1 MKKYLFLFL
10 SLAIAVSASAGI
22 PVKRVGHQGLL
33 SKSLESKMEKN
44 APQRAQGMLRAP
56 VTTAPEGE
64 VKNYKRTGA
73 CLYIDGQY
81 VEPGDQEGSTIE
93 LIFASD
99 NKVWFKNIF
108 YRLGDN
114 FGDSY
119 VYGTLSD
126 DGTTI
131 TVPMGQSIYYSDN
144 YDADVVLSWG
154 TTSVSSNIVW
164 TPDETVTEVVYV
176 VDGNTISLQS
186 GGGPAPS
193 GSSYPQYEY
202 TGLGSVWTDDGTF
215 GGYLEW
221 ETVFTEY
228 IPATMPTNVTVTPD
242 VTFADVTWEG
252 TDGDSWN
259 LRWRPWTDLSGNP
272 HSWDF
277 SLDNYQSQIEGW
289 WGYDADGDGYNWGL
303 TYSSDSQDDVCFYS
317 YSYSSS
323 AGALSPDN
331 YLGTPD
337 VPLKGELRFTV
348 WGRSNNYPDV
358 FQVYAMIGDDID
370 NMTQL
375 FDEDL
380 ITSTTHQTYTVDL
393 SAFEGA
399 VGSIVFRHY
408 NCTDQWEMYIDDV
421 FIGDAADT
429 VEPAEWVYAND
440 LTDTEYT
447 IEGLT
452 PETQYEVQVQ
462 ASRTLDEGEPDT
474 SEWTES
480 TLFTTLAQAE
490 TVTVS
495 VAATDGEYNYATLF
509 YSDKNLSAPEG
520 IKAYTATV
528 ANGEI
533 TLNEISGAIPAGTAV
548 ILRTESKLSETTDF
562 RFTEVVE
569 AEAIDADNMLEG
581 SDEAETVSGEGFKFY
596 MLSLNAASEENS
608 IGFYFDKNSNG
619 GTQLKNGAH
628 KAYLVVPEE
637 EAAKGYSFRGDA
649 TAIEGLIVNEKFD
662 ANEVY
667 DLQGRRVVCTA
678 KGIYIVNGKKIV
690 VK

>member
-1 MKKYLFLFL
+1 
-10 SLAIAVSASAGI
+10 
-22 PVKRVGHQGLL
+22 
-33 SKSLESKMEKN
+33 
-44 APQRAQGMLRAP
+44 
-56 VTTAPEGE
+56 
-64 VKNYKRTGA
+64 
-73 CLYIDGQY
+73 
-81 VEPGDQEGSTIE
+81 
-93 LIFASD
+93 
-99 NKVWFKNIF
+99 
-108 YRLGDN
+108 
-114 FGDSY
+114 
-119 VYGTLSD
+119 
-126 DGTTI
+126 
-131 TVPMGQSIYYSDN
+131 
-144 YDADVVLSWG
+144 
-154 TTSVSSNIVW
+154 
-164 TPDETVTEVVYV
+164 
-176 VDGNTISLQS
+176 
-186 GGGPAPS
+186 
-193 GSSYPQYEY
+193 
-202 TGLGSVWTDDGTF
+202 
-215 GGYLEW
+215 
-221 ETVFTEY
+221 
-228 IPATMPTNVTVTPD
+228 
-242 VTFADVTWEG
+242 
-252 TDGDSWN
+252 
-259 LRWRPWTDLSGNP
+259 
-272 HSWDF
+272 
-277 SLDNYQSQIEGW
+277 
-289 WGYDADGDGYNWGL
+289 
-303 TYSSDSQDDVCFYS
+303 
-317 YSYSSS
+317 
-323 AGALSPDN
+323 
-331 YLGTPD
+331 
-337 VPLKGELRFTV
+337 
-348 WGRSNNYPDV
+348 
-358 FQVYAMIGDDID
+358 
-370 NMTQL
+370 
-375 FDEDL
+375 
-380 ITSTTHQTYTVDL
+380 
-393 SAFEGA
+393 
-399 VGSIVFRHY
+399 
-408 NCTDQWEMYIDDV
+408 MYIDDV

-462 ASRTLDEGEPDT
+462 ASRTLGEGEPDT

-581 SDEAETVSGEGFKFY
+581 SDEAETVSGEGFKYY

-649 TAIEGLIVNEKFD
+649 TAIEGLIVNEKSD